1 MGKWFLRGLGSA
13 VLLLGLAAP
22 LMAVACDSGVDEA
35 PAKVQAKKK
44 R

>member
-1 MGKWFLRGLGSA
+1 MVQWLLRALVPA
-13 VLLLGLAAP
+13 FLLLGLAAP
-22 LMAVACDSGVDEA
+22 FMAVACDSGVDEA

>member
-1 MGKWFLRGLGSA
+1 MVQWLLRTLVPA
-13 VLLLGLAAP
+13 FLLLGLAAP

>member
-1 MGKWFLRGLGSA
+1 MGHWLLRA
-13 VLLLGLAAP
+13 VAPAFLLLGLAAP
-22 LMAVACDSGVDEA
+22 LIAVACDSGVDEA